1 MRNFLKKEFL
11 LGIGIGFIIS
21 AVLVSVFGTGGLSDE
36 EIMARAAKL
45 GMVVQT
51 PATESSTNNDSAEKS
66 PAPVAKV
73 KEPVKEPAKEPV
85 KEPSQGEVPAQPT
98 HQSVSITVTSGMG
111 SEAVARELEEK
122 GAIRDQHE
130 FLKVVDEHHAQAR
143 LQNGTFKIPAG
154 GDLEEILKILTARKR
169 G

>member
-21 AVLVSVFGTGGLSDE
+21 AVLVSVFGTGVLSDE

-66 PAPVAKV
+66 PTPVAKV
-73 KEPVKEPAKEPV
+73 KEPVKEPAKEP
-85 KEPSQGEVPAQPT
+85 SQGEVPAVPQPT

-143 LQNGTFKIPAG
+143 LQNGTFKVPAG